1 MAKKK
6 TSKKRS
12 AGGDIF
18 NYPIALV
25 VIGILAIIFG
35 LFFALSEEFSNRP
48 IPRSEAIS
56 YSGEFDKYDIG
67 RNYSG
72 IYFSDGSYYNLF
84 PHTQTT
90 DFKNA
95 MESLKKGTMLYILVN
110 PNSDYVAEIKTDT
123 QELLNFEASQEA
135 IAKYDNGYVGIGIFV
150 CFCGVFLIV
159 FAILSLKHEKK
170 EVKRVKNKE
179 KNRVAGQDD
188 KAMRYAKNSVKC
200 KILLEA
206 TADKYEICYRR
217 VKNVNELIVNGR
229 VYDEYKATIE
239 FKHNLSAIIEN
250 HKIEAGLD
258 SNSCSYIMFDGEII
272 ATKKRNI

>member
-18 NYPIALV
+18 TSRPALI
-25 VIGILAIIFG
+25 VIGILAIVFG
-35 LFFALSEEFSNRP
+35 LFFALSGELSNKP
-48 IPRSEAIS
+48 IPRTEAIS

-67 RNYSG
+67 RNYRG
-72 IYFSDGSYYNLF
+72 IYFTDGSHYNVY
-84 PHTQTT
+84 PHTELTE
-90 DFKNA
+90 FRNA
-95 MESLKKGTMLYILVN
+95 MESLEKGTKLYILVN
-110 PNSDYVAEIKTDT
+110 PNNDYVAEIKTDT

-135 IAKYDNGYVGIGIFV
+135 IAKYDNGYVAIGIFV
-150 CFCGVFLIV
+150 CCCGVFLIV
-159 FAILSLKHEKK
+159 LAILSLKHEKK
-170 EVKRVKNKE
+170 ETKRVKDKE
-179 KNRVAGQDD
+179 KKRVAGQDD

-229 VYDEYKATIE
+229 VYDEYKAIIE

-258 SNSCSYIMFDGEII
+258 SDSCSYIMFDGEII
-272 ATKKRNI
+272 AAKKRNI